1 MEVLRKILH
10 RVDVAADSAWGVVAT
25 LEFVQHQLPKMGH
38 GEPPVTQALHN
49 QQSPGTAHAA
59 ASVAPAT

>member
-10 RVDVAADSAWGVVAT
+10 HVDVGTDGALRVVAT
-25 LEFVQHQLPKMGH
+25 LEFIQHLLPKMGH
-38 GEPPVTQALHN
+38 NNLLVTHTLHRRHN
-49 QQSPGTAHAA
+49 YSEASAA